1 MKNSILG
8 ILLICLCTGLGAQNS
23 DPVLFTVA
31 GKPVNVSEFNY
42 IYSKTNGDKANYSRK
57 SLEEY
62 LDLYVKFKRKVA
74 RARDMKLDTIESLQ
88 SELAGYR
95 QQLANSYL
103 VDKEVT
109 DQLIREAYNR
119 MQKDIEIAHIL
130 VNLDRNALGKDTLEA
145 YKKAMDIRKRLEAG
159 EFFENLA
166 RELSD
171 DKSAKD
177 NGGKLGYVTAL
188 LPSGFYELEN
198 AIYNT
203 PGGKISM
210 PVRSD
215 LGYHLVKVLNKR
227 DARGEIEVSHLL
239 VRATKPEE
247 DAVAKHKIDSL
258 YNELEKGSDFAT
270 LVRNS
275 SEDRATSVRD
285 GYIGFFG
292 IGQYES
298 TFEDAAFS
306 IPQDGGY
313 SKPFKTSVGW
323 HIIKRISKKGLG
335 PFETEKRRLKGK
347 IQRDSR
353 YEVAN
358 KALVNRIKTE
368 AGCVENTAVLEKFV
382 AAQGD
387 SFVTYK
393 WRMPA
398 EKSPEVLF
406 SFKNGKQ
413 FTVGDFNEYLNNNS
427 RKRLSFQENP
437 NISEAIRFL
446 YSDFVKE
453 CCIKHEEQQLE
464 AKHPEFKSLMREYE
478 EGILLFEAM
487 KREVW
492 DKASQDSTGLYN
504 FHLTQIDKYKWG
516 ERAEVSMYT
525 LQNEAADKM
534 EELRKMA
541 ESSPYTKVLKKFNK
555 KSTFVSVQPFKF
567 EKGKNPEL
575 DAIEPWV
582 PGKLT
587 ATEEDARANNQ
598 SFMKI
603 EKILPPSVKTL
614 SEARGY
620 VVADYQEFLEK
631 KWLSDLERNYE
642 VVINRSVFD
651 SLVK

>member
-368 AGCVENTAVLEKFV
+368 AGCVENTAVLDIFV

>member
-258 YNELEKGSDFAT
+258 YNELEKGSDFAN

-368 AGCVENTAVLEKFV
+368 AGCVENTAVLDKFV

>member
-368 AGCVENTAVLEKFV
+368 AGCVENTAVLDKFV

>member
-1 MKNSILG
+1 
-8 ILLICLCTGLGAQNS
+8 
-23 DPVLFTVA
+23 
-31 GKPVNVSEFNY
+31 
-42 IYSKTNGDKANYSRK
+42 
-57 SLEEY
+57 
-62 LDLYVKFKRKVA
+62 VA
-74 RARDMKLDTIESLQ
+74 RAREMKLDTIESLK

-103 VDKEVT
+103 VDREVT

-119 MQKDIEIAHIL
+119 MQKDVEIAHIL
-130 VNLDRNALGKDTLEA
+130 VNLDKNALGKDTLEA
-145 YKKAMDIRKRLEAG
+145 YNKAMDIRKRIEAG
-159 EFFENLA
+159 AFFENLA
-166 RELSD
+166 REFSD

-188 LPSGFYELEN
+188 LPNGFYELEN

-203 PGGKISM
+203 PGGKVSM

-215 LGYHLVKVLNKR
+215 LGYHLVKILNKR

-247 DAVAKHKIDSL
+247 EVAAKHKIDSL
-258 YNELEKGSDFAT
+258 YNELEKGVDFAT

-292 IGQYES
+292 IGQYETS
-298 TFEDAAFS
+298 FEDAAFG

-323 HIIKRISKKGLG
+323 HIIKRISKKTMGA
-335 PFETEKRRLKGK
+335 FDIEKRRLKGK

-358 KALVNRIKTE
+358 KALVTRIKKE
-368 AGCVENTAVLEKFV
+368 AGYTENTAVLDKFIS
-382 AAQGD
+382 AQGD

-393 WRMPA
+393 WRMPS

-406 SFKNGKQ
+406 NFKNGKQ

-446 YSDFVKE
+446 YNDYVKE

-492 DKASQDSTGLYN
+492 DKASQDSIGLYN
-504 FHLTQIDKYKWG
+504 FHLTQVNKYNWE
-516 ERAEVSMYT
+516 ERAEVSLYS
-525 LQNEAADKM
+525 LQNEAAERI

-541 ESSPYTKVLKKFNK
+541 ENNPYTKVLKKFNK
-555 KSTFVSVQPFKF
+555 KATIVSVQPLKF

-575 DAIEPWV
+575 DAIAPWA

-587 ATEEDARANNQ
+587 PTDEDVRANTQ
-598 SFMKI
+598 TFMKV
-603 EKILPPSVKTL
+603 EKILPPTVKSL

-631 KWLSDLERNYE
+631 KWLSYLEKNYKVE
-642 VVINRSVFD
+642 INTAVFD

>member
-368 AGCVENTAVLEKFV
+368 AGCVENTAVLDKFV

-387 SFVTYK
+387 TFVTYK

>member
-8 ILLICLCTGLGAQNS
+8 IFLICLTAGLSAQNS

-42 IYSKTNGDKANYSRK
+42 IYSKTNGDKANFSRK

-119 MQKDIEIAHIL
+119 MQKDVEIAHIL
-130 VNLDRNALGKDTLEA
+130 VNLDKNALGKDTLEA
-145 YKKAMDIRKRLEAG
+145 YKKALDIKKRIDGG
-159 EFFENLA
+159 EFFENVA
-166 RELSD
+166 REVSD

-188 LPSGFYELEN
+188 LPNGFYELEN

-215 LGYHLVKVLNKR
+215 LGYHIIKVLNKR

-239 VRATKPEE
+239 IRATKPEE
-247 DAVAKHKIDSL
+247 DAAAKHKIDSL
-258 YNELEKGSDFAT
+258 YNELEKGTDFAT

-292 IGQYES
+292 IGQYET
-298 TFEDAAFS
+298 TFEDAAFNIS
-306 IPQDGGY
+306 QDGGY

-323 HIIKRISKKGLG
+323 HIIKRISKKGMG
-335 PFETEKRRLKGK
+335 SFDTEKRRLKGK

-358 KALVNRIKTE
+358 KALVGRIKKE
-368 AGCVENTAVLEKFV
+368 AGYVENTPALEKYIS
-382 AAQGD
+382 AQGD

-393 WRMPA
+393 WRMPV

-437 NISEAIRFL
+437 NVSEAVKFL
-446 YSDFVKE
+446 YNDYVKE

-492 DKASQDSTGLYN
+492 DKASQDSIGLYN
-504 FHLTQIDKYKWG
+504 FHNTQIDKYKWE
-516 ERAEVSMYT
+516 ERAEVSLYA
-525 LQNEAADKM
+525 LQNEAADRI
-534 EELRKMA
+534 EELRKLA
-541 ESSPYTKVLKKFNK
+541 EKSPYTKVLKKFNK
-555 KSTFVSVQPFKF
+555 KSTIVSVQPFKF
-567 EKGKNPEL
+567 EKGKNAEL
-575 DAIEPWV
+575 DAIAPWT

-587 ATEEDARANNQ
+587 PTEEDVRANTQ
-598 SFMKI
+598 TFMKI
-603 EKILPPSVKTL
+603 EQILPPSVKSL

-631 KWLSDLERNYE
+631 KWLSDLEKNYE
-642 VVINRSVFD
+642 VVINKAVFE
-651 SLVK
+651 SLIK